1 MNKTKARTRLATMI
15 AFTMI
20 ALAGTASGILAIP
33 AFAQSD
39 VRTPLQ
45 QCAELTDDAE
55 RLACFDRLTAIAAE
69 SDAAEDGEPGAAPV
83 SSTVATEAVEPVE
96 AAASTT
102 PADAEA
108 PRIPVSESSSP
119 EESQAVESATDD
131 DDAEVITV
139 VSLHRNLSGFA
150 VFETAEGERWIQTDL
165 TNRRYPPTPF
175 TARVERA
182 FLHGYFLRIEDGRIR
197 IRASRVQ

>member
-1 MNKTKARTRLATMI
+1 MI

-69 SDAAEDGEPGAAPV
+69 SDAAENGEPGSAPV
-83 SSTVATEAVEPVE
+83 SSTVATEAAEPVE
-96 AAASTT
+96 SAASPA

-119 EESQAVESATDD
+119 KESQAVESATDD
-131 DDAEVITV
+131 DDTEVITV